1 MWEFFGEV
9 LGYDWDEI
17 QLLFKVWLSEVYGL
31 DNTKPLR
38 AYEISNYP
46 RM

>member
-17 QLLFKVWLSEVYGL
+17 QSLFKVWLSEVYGL